1 MKLTPGLASGISG
14 IIRHQEGAKIAE
26 PLETALTA
34 RPNDV
39 QLPPQNPVQMDLF
52 EGDNGSTKR

>member
-14 IIRHQEGAKIAE
+14 IHKKALKTAE
-26 PLETALTA
+26 PLETALMA
-34 RPNDV
+34 RPNDM
-39 QLPPQNPVQMDLF
+39 QPLPQNPVQMDLF